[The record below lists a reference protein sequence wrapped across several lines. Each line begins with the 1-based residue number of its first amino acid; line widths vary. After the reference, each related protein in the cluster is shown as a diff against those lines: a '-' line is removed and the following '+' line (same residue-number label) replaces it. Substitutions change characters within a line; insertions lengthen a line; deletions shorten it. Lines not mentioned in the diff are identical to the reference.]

1 MAGRLEGEEVT
12 GLALAALALAVA
24 ILLAFLWGRA
34 RARDKATRRA
44 VDLALRGNGAAA
56 RARTSGKTPEQIVR
70 DNDGAW

>member
-1 MAGRLEGEEVT
+1 MT
-12 GLALAALALAVA
+12 ALALTPLALVVAVV
-24 ILLAFLWGRA
+24 LAFLWGRA

-44 VDLALRGNGAAA
+44 AQAAQRGHEAAA